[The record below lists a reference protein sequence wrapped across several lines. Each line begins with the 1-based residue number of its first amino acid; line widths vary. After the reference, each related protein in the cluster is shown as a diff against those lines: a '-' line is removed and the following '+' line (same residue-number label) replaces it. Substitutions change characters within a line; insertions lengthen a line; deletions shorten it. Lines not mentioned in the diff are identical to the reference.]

1 MATQYTSLLGFAL
14 PVTGELSGTW
24 GDVVNDSITEL
35 VEDAI
40 AGSSTKDITGAD
52 WTLTTTGSGS
62 TNEARSAILI
72 ATGTPGTA
80 RNIVAPSQSKAYIV
94 SNQSD
99 STVTIKGSATTGV
112 PVAAGTE
119 ALVAWDGSDFV
130 NVSVKPAGSN
140 TQVQYNNNG
149 VLGASSALTFDGT
162 TLATTTVDATNLE
175 VTNLKAK
182 DGTAAGSIA
191 DSTGV
196 VTLASSVLTTTDING
211 GTVDNVTIGGA
222 TPGLITGTT
231 ITANTAVATDT
242 INEKTTAA
250 GVTIDSVLLKDDV
263 VNATDVE
270 VGSISANDGT
280 QAATIANSTGVMTI
294 ASSVLTTTDINGGTI
309 DGATIGGSSAAA
321 ITGTTITGTSFVS
334 SGDMTFSDNDKAI
347 FGAGSDLQIYH
358 DGTKSVIDEVGT
370 GNLYIKATE
379 LVIRSATNEDFID
392 CTTNGAVRL
401 YHDNSAKLATTS
413 TGIDVTGNVV
423 SDGASLDGAVVINE
437 SGADVDFR
445 IESDTNANAFFLDGA
460 NGRVGIGTSSPD
472 EKLDVRGTIQVG
484 VDGTTA
490 GLIRF
495 MDSGSV
501 TEEATISSDANGGLI
516 FGGNSGPGELIFKTG
531 SATERM
537 RIDSS
542 GNVGIGTT
550 SPAAILEVSG
560 GSADYN
566 PSATGTG
573 LFHVKGG
580 ATSQYS
586 GYIGISDAGMSLGHN
601 GGGSRYLRF
610 DTNETERMRI
620 DSSGN
625 VGIGTS
631 SPNYKLTIQGS
642 DSHLRLRGASNTNK
656 NVSIFYNESGDYG
669 QINCDEAGVNQQ
681 DLWITGLNLKFGRNT
696 ILERMRIDSSGNVG
710 IGTSSPT
717 TVYGFEKTVK
727 IESVN
732 NSEIALSQTSNSKVW
747 SMGVTNGMNYNQT
760 SSGNGYDWQIGGSS
774 KMRIDSSGNVGIGT
788 SSPDTALNIEK
799 SYTGGSDIGYP
810 HIFLTNT
817 ASAGNG
823 ATTFNQALLSVKA
836 GTTSGLIRASNDTG
850 GSYGTNFDI
859 WGVSNNPMR
868 FATNNTERMRIDS
881 SGNVGIKQTAPT
893 TRLMLGGGTSIG
905 SDSSLVASFYCGGD
919 ENTWTQDRN
928 EVIRIGRSD
937 IKDSFYHSI
946 WSATGSASTET
957 LHWLRFYIQGQSA
970 QTLSLSMYGN
980 GDAQFHHALSK
991 ASGSFKIDHPIPE
1004 MKDTHHLVH
1013 SFVEGPQA
1021 DLIYRGRVTLTNGL
1035 AQVNIDTA
1043 SNMTDGTFVLLC
1055 RDVQCFTSNE
1065 SGWTAVRGS
1074 VDGNILTIEAQDN
1087 TCTDTISW
1095 LVIGERQ
1102 DQHMYDTGWTDEN
1115 GKVIVEPLKS
1125 AEEALEA

>member
-1 MATQYTSLLGFAL
+1 
-14 PVTGELSGTW
+14 
-24 GDVVNDSITEL
+24 
-35 VEDAI
+35 
-40 AGSSTKDITGAD
+40 
-52 WTLTTTGSGS
+52 
-62 TNEARSAILI
+62 
-72 ATGTPGTA
+72 
-80 RNIVAPSQSKAYIV
+80 
-94 SNQSD
+94 
-99 STVTIKGSATTGV
+99 
-112 PVAAGTE
+112 
-119 ALVAWDGSDFV
+119 
-130 NVSVKPAGSN
+130 
-140 TQVQYNNNG
+140 
-149 VLGASSALTFDGT
+149 
-162 TLATTTVDATNLE
+162 
-175 VTNLKAK
+175 
-182 DGTAAGSIA
+182 
-191 DSTGV
+191 
-196 VTLASSVLTTTDING
+196 
-211 GTVDNVTIGGA
+211 
-222 TPGLITGTT
+222 
-231 ITANTAVATDT
+231 
-242 INEKTTAA
+242 
-250 GVTIDSVLLKDDV
+250 
-263 VNATDVE
+263 
-270 VGSISANDGT
+270 
-280 QAATIANSTGVMTI
+280 
-294 ASSVLTTTDINGGTI
+294 
-309 DGATIGGSSAAA
+309 
-321 ITGTTITGTSFVS
+321 
-334 SGDMTFSDNDKAI
+334 
-347 FGAGSDLQIYH
+347 
-358 DGTKSVIDEVGT
+358 
-370 GNLYIKATE
+370 
-379 LVIRSATNEDFID
+379 
-392 CTTNGAVRL
+392 
-401 YHDNSAKLATTS
+401 
-413 TGIDVTGNVV
+413 
-423 SDGASLDGAVVINE
+423 
-437 SGADVDFR
+437 
-445 IESDTNANAFFLDGA
+445 
-460 NGRVGIGTSSPD
+460 
-472 EKLDVRGTIQVG
+472 
-484 VDGTTA
+484 
-490 GLIRF
+490 
-495 MDSGSV
+495 
-501 TEEATISSDANGGLI
+501 
-516 FGGNSGPGELIFKTG
+516 
-531 SATERM
+531 
-537 RIDSS
+537 
-542 GNVGIGTT
+542 
-550 SPAAILEVSG
+550 
-560 GSADYN
+560 
-566 PSATGTG
+566 
-573 LFHVKGG
+573 
-580 ATSQYS
+580 
-586 GYIGISDAGMSLGHN
+586 
-601 GGGSRYLRF
+601 
-610 DTNETERMRI
+610 
-620 DSSGN
+620 
-625 VGIGTS
+625 
-631 SPNYKLTIQGS
+631 
-642 DSHLRLRGASNTNK
+642 
-656 NVSIFYNESGDYG
+656 
-669 QINCDEAGVNQQ
+669 
-681 DLWITGLNLKFGRNT
+681 
-696 ILERMRIDSSGNVG
+696 
-710 IGTSSPT
+710 
-717 TVYGFEKTVK
+717 
-727 IESVN
+727 
-732 NSEIALSQTSNSKVW
+732 
-747 SMGVTNGMNYNQT
+747 MGVTNGMNYNQT